1 MRHLMAT
8 LLIAGVLAPALAM
21 ADDKNAA
28 QRIASGLRDSGKL
41 SGYSIGVKYNEG
53 TAWLNGQVTDKKQ
66 MATAIALA
74 KRQAGVK
81 KVVNNLKIGAPQPT
95 QSPVQPASASSP
107 ITAQPGM
114 PRIPM
119 QAGMPGG
126 RPGMPGVPMQAA
138 MMAGGRPGMP
148 GGPMQAAAMSGGG
161 PGMPGPAAYGQGG
174 YGQGAMPIPSY
185 VQGAGG
191 AAQAHYDQPQLPNY
205 AWPSYAASPN
215 YAALTYPQQYSATA
229 WPYIG
234 PFYPYPQVP
243 LGWRKVSLEW
253 DDGWWH
259 LDFRDRH

>member
-1 MRHLMAT
+1 MRHLMAF
-8 LLIAGVLAPALAM
+8 LVIAGVLAPAMAM

-28 QRIASGLRDSGKL
+28 QRIANGLRDSGKL
-41 SGYSIGVKYNEG
+41 SGYSIGVKYDDG
-53 TAWLNGQVTDKKQ
+53 TAWLNGQVTDKNQ

-74 KRQAGVK
+74 KRQSGVK
-81 KVVNNLKIGAPQPT
+81 KVVNNLQIAAPQAT
-95 QSPVQPASASSP
+95 RSPVQPASASSP
-107 ITAQPGM
+107 ISAQPNMARM
-114 PRIPM
+114 PVHPASM
-119 QAGMPGG
+119 ADCGPGG
-126 RPGMPGVPMQAA
+126 MQGPPPGY
-138 MMAGGRPGMP
+138 
-148 GGPMQAAAMSGGG
+148 S
-161 PGMPGPAAYGQGG
+161 PAPYGQGG
-174 YGQGAMPIPSY
+174 YGQGAMPIPTH

-205 AWPSYAASPN
+205 AWPSYASYPN

-259 LDFRDRH
+259 LDFRDRAGH

>member
-8 LLIAGVLAPALAM
+8 LLIAGVLAPVMAK

-41 SGYSIGVKYNEG
+41 SGYSIGVKYDDG
-53 TAWLNGQVTDKKQ
+53 TAWLNGQVTDKRQ

-81 KVVNNLKIGAPQPT
+81 KVVNNLKIAAPQ
-95 QSPVQPASASSP
+95 QSKSPVQPASASSP
-107 ITAQPGM
+107 ISAQPSM
-114 PRIPM
+114 PR
-119 QAGMPGG
+119 
-126 RPGMPGVPMQAA
+126 V
-138 MMAGGRPGMP
+138 
-148 GGPMQAAAMSGGG
+148 PMQAAAMAGRGPAMPGVPAQPVAMAGGG
-161 PGMPGPAAYGQGG
+161 PGMPAAGGYGQGG
-174 YGQGAMPIPSY
+174 YVQGATPIPTF

-191 AAQAHYDQPQLPNY
+191 AAQAHYDQPHLPNY
-205 AWPSYAASPN
+205 AWPSYAAYPN

-259 LDFRDRH
+259 LDFRDRN